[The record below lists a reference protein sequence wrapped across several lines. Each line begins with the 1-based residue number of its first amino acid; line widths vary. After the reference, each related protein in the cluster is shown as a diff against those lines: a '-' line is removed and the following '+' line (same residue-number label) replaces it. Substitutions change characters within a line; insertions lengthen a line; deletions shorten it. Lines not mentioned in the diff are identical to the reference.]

1 MTVTLKLPEEFE
13 ARLIAEAG
21 AKGVAAGELATEYL
35 YRTVPAPDR
44 RQVTAEEI
52 EKAFEEIADLR
63 PAGIP
68 PLSDAATSRESI
80 YTREDDWDRLSGR
93 I

>member
-21 AKGVAAGELATEYL
+21 ARGVAVGELVTEYL

-44 RQVTAEEI
+44 RQMTAEEI
-52 EKAFEEIADLR
+52 ERGFEEIADLL
-63 PAGIP
+63 PEGIP
-68 PLSDAATSRESI
+68 PLSGAAASRDSI
-80 YTREDDWDRLSGR
+80 YTREDDWNRRWTS
-93 I
+93 